1 MKRDVI
7 HYLELELFQG
17 YSMKRILIILLVNIL
32 ICTGCGSAV
41 STIDFQEQ
49 KENTEKPAELST
61 DIQKESEVQNFPE
74 EREISEEF
82 TSLLETVESDKES
95 KDATASDEGSEDTD
109 RADITMEGVL
119 EKREGITNDNIDLET
134 QKFYEI
140 TDGSTGKRVTINE
153 SQQLE
158 CMEALL
164 ENMTIQ
170 KEESIQSDAE
180 KTVGYL
186 YCIRVLDEN
195 GNVSQTITLRGSQV
209 KIDSQY
215 YTVES
220 MEDLVAY
227 LDGLYE

>member
-41 STIDFQEQ
+41 STSDFQEQ

-119 EKREGITNDNIDLET
+119 EKREGITNDNIVFACWM
-134 QKFYEI
+134 K
-140 TDGSTGKRVTINE
+140 
-153 SQQLE
+153 
-158 CMEALL
+158 MEMYHKLL
-164 ENMTIQ
+164 H
-170 KEESIQSDAE
+170 
-180 KTVGYL
+180 
-186 YCIRVLDEN
+186 
-195 GNVSQTITLRGSQV
+195 
-209 KIDSQY
+209 
-215 YTVES
+215 
-220 MEDLVAY
+220 
-227 LDGLYE
+227 